1 MCLRLPGFFVE
12 RQSMKI
18 ALLMSLLGFAFSA
31 AAAASGD
38 VSQPAPQVERYVT
51 RPMKAVTFIV
61 DTKGN
66 SNLKSISLSTIRR
79 IYNCSLRNWKDVP
92 GSNRNDEIQP
102 IALWDQDE
110 ATQFLKKRIPKFELG
125 WCVTV
130 ITGPDPSRAAFY
142 AIGVTLPNNLGV
154 TGEAYQAIGYLY
166 YGPLRSGQTPLA
178 IVDDLHGKKRPV
190 APSDASV
197 ENRSYALAR

>member
-1 MCLRLPGFFVE
+1 MWLRLPGFFVD

-18 ALLMSLLGFAFSA
+18 ALLMSLLGFAFSV

-38 VSQPAPQVERYVT
+38 VSQPAPKVERYVT

-66 SNLKSISLSTIRR
+66 PNLKYISLSTIRR

-92 GSNRNDEIQP
+92 GSNRSDEIQP

-110 ATQFLKKRIPKFELG
+110 ATIFMKKRIPKF
-125 WCVTV
+125 
-130 ITGPDPSRAAFY
+130 
-142 AIGVTLPNNLGV
+142 
-154 TGEAYQAIGYLY
+154 
-166 YGPLRSGQTPLA
+166 
-178 IVDDLHGKKRPV
+178 
-190 APSDASV
+190 
-197 ENRSYALAR
+197 